1 MRWADYS
8 AGRPSAA
15 ALRAAGFD
23 GVIRYAGLGR
33 SSKRLTS
40 TEYRELVG
48 GGVTVALVIELGTD
62 DAWGSRT
69 DDDFAR
75 GVSFAQAGLA
85 DARGLGLPE
94 STLMACAAD
103 KHALDFQIDDV
114 VRFARG
120 FTSVVGQHR
129 AGFYGFSET
138 LRAVHDAGIVSWYWR
153 CGSQPTAAERTW
165 THLWQRNDGKTEVSR
180 VPCDINEQYNQLP
193 GGSAPAPGPGNDE
206 ETMMLIPAAP
216 NGDHFYIPLAG
227 RPPYL
232 YLFAGFGDTIEVKQ
246 MDFVRASKSGN
257 QGDFVPGAQIRN
269 FTFLS
274 DRPGPLDLRSA
285 AAAGAVGIS
294 IWYQAKHSFTAY
306 VG

>member
-8 AGRPSAA
+8 AGAPGPGS
-15 ALRAAGFD
+15 LKAAGFG

-33 SSKRLTS
+33 GTKRLTGR
-40 TEYRELVG
+40 EYRNLVS
-48 GGVTVALVIELGTD
+48 GGVAVALVVELGTD
-62 DAWGSRT
+62 DAWGSGT

-75 GVSFAQAGLA
+75 GAAFGRAGLA
-85 DARGLGLPE
+85 DARGMGIAD
-94 STLMACAAD
+94 SALMACAAD
-103 KHALDFQIDDV
+103 SHAAAYQLDDV
-114 VRFARG
+114 VRFASG
-120 FTSVVGQHR
+120 FASVVGRNR

-138 LRAVHDAGIVSWYWR
+138 LRAVHDAGVVSWYWR

-165 THLWQRNDGKTEVSR
+165 THLWQRNDGTVR
-180 VPCDINEQYNQLP
+180 VDRIPCDINEQYIPLP
-193 GGSAPAPGPGNDE
+193 GGGTGSAPGNDE
-206 ETMMLIPAAP
+206 ETLMLIPAAP

-232 YLFAGFGDTIEVKQ
+232 YLFAGYGDTIEIKQ
-246 MDFVRASKSGN
+246 MDFVRSTKEGT
-257 QGDFVPGAQIRN
+257 QGDFVPGAEIRN

-274 DRPGPLDLRSA
+274 DRPGPLDLRSV
-285 AAAGAVGIS
+285 AAAGAIGIS